1 MQIVFLY
8 HNDDAASV
16 VNDWSD
22 AMDIFAERSDRID
35 CAIERCGT
43 FLAVHDFDDLD
54 AMFDE
59 HLDEVVWDRKHN
71 QSLAVH
77 DFDDLD
83 AMFDEHLDEVVWDR
97 KHNQSLAVA

>member
-1 MQIVFLY
+1 MQIVIIY

-43 FLAVHDFDDLD
+43 FLALH
-54 AMFDE
+54 E
-59 HLDEVVWDRKHN
+59 
-71 QSLAVH
+71 
-77 DFDDLD
+77 FDDLD